1 MRNPASGPRGR
12 PGPLQPLLAI
22 LCVALLPAA
31 ACSGRDGEA
40 RPAPPLL
47 QHAAAAAAEGPCLHF
62 RRLQA
67 FLPRTPEGFRPL
79 RATASTG
86 RYGEVS
92 VSEAEQVFVSVD
104 AATDTPTDA
113 ATDAAADAGPAAP
126 GLRQLSVRIVD
137 TSLASRL
144 AEAIRTAAREAQE
157 AHDAQAARGEH
168 ARTAPLLFERA
179 LGYVS
184 HDPDHDGRVEAML
197 LVGERFLV
205 AVSGHGFGSTAEAR
219 ALLAEIDLTGLSQ
232 LTRPPIALRQEKGA
246 PW

>member
-1 MRNPASGPRGR
+1 V
-12 PGPLQPLLAI
+12 QPLLAI

-31 ACSGRDGEA
+31 ACSGREDEA
-40 RPAPPLL
+40 RAGLPLF
-47 QHAAAAAAEGPCLHF
+47 QHGAAAAPEAPCLHF

-67 FLPRTPEGFRPL
+67 FLPRAPEGFRPL

-92 VSEAEQVFVSVD
+92 VSEAERVFV
-104 AATDTPTDA
+104 AGELP
-113 ATDAAADAGPAAP
+113 ADAGAQDLVP
-126 GLRQLSVRIVD
+126 GVRQLSVRIVD
-137 TSLASRL
+137 TSLAARL
-144 AEAIRTAAREAQE
+144 AEAIRTAAQEAQE

-179 LGYVS
+179 VGYVS
-184 HDPDHDGRVEAML
+184 HDPDDGGRVEAML

-205 AVSGHGFGSTAEAR
+205 AVTGHGFGSNAEAR
-219 ALLAEIDLTGLSQ
+219 ALLEEIDLTGLSQ
-232 LTRPPIALRQEKGA
+232 LARPSIALRHEKGA